1 MGLAESPSRN
11 ATASIQQPE
20 MAWSFFEVSKEEEAS
35 LIMGVRK
42 ERGRERSRLI
52 DIDRDCN
59 ECGEGHRA
67 LKRCG
72 GNAG

>member
-1 MGLAESPSRN
+1 
-11 ATASIQQPE
+11 
-20 MAWSFFEVSKEEEAS
+20 MAWNFFEVSKEEEES

-59 ECGEGHRA
+59 ECGEGHGA